1 MYVCLYVYIYRYRE
15 SIKSTSIPVFYNIIT
30 TISYRSF
37 IKPWNMAKLNYIQF
51 SFHIKYTLLQ
61 LVTLQ
66 RQNVRLTVISLLKA
80 PESI

>member
-1 MYVCLYVYIYRYRE
+1 
-15 SIKSTSIPVFYNIIT
+15 
-30 TISYRSF
+30 
-37 IKPWNMAKLNYIQF
+37 MAKLNYIQF

-80 PESI
+80 FRININNSLRMADYKPPPQIFLLHLP

>member
-1 MYVCLYVYIYRYRE
+1 
-15 SIKSTSIPVFYNIIT
+15 
-30 TISYRSF
+30 
-37 IKPWNMAKLNYIQF
+37 MAKLNYIQF

-80 PESI
+80 FRININNSLRMAD